1 MKEKILKLLKS
12 KTFIIIVVV
21 AVVSTS
27 IACYLKFN
35 DKGTPVSLAKVD
47 KGNIEQ
53 FFETNAVIESGS
65 QSNFQIL
72 EGTKVTTV
80 NVGLGDDVKKGDV
93 LATFD
98 TSSLNAI
105 LSEKKQAYDS
115 ATKRY
120 NNSISQ
126 SQSTQS
132 QLKDIKQQISSIDA
146 QIAVLKSN
154 PPANNSQ
161 GSTTTPAPITPDQLR
176 SILNASN
183 QAGQTN
189 FSDEEIERIVS
200 SLGGGGS
207 SDLQNALSSISS
219 ADAQISALQ
228 AQKALLETQKNMI
241 ENQDYSALQ
250 STYKSLMDSAKNSYD
265 ETRDIVNSLKN
276 GWVAECDG
284 IVTQINITAGEI
296 FRPIQPKSSTNAD
309 MFGAIGN
316 ALSNDFSSDD
326 LSKMIS
332 GATSTQETNIGMV
345 VDNYGDYFASFSLGK
360 YDALNVKLNQ
370 EAFITSVAG
379 EYEGYVSYIN
389 PVATG
394 SGSAISS
401 ITGSDSGKA
410 SLQAKA
416 KIKNPNDAL
425 IIGFDVKLSIKT
437 NEIKNILTIPIEAVQ
452 VDSGKQYVYIYNKNT
467 QTVSKKNVDLGI
479 SSDTAYEVKSGL
491 KQGDLIIKNPPKDL
505 ENGVKVYDKG
515 AVK

>member
-1 MKEKILKLLKS
+1 MKEKFLKLLKN
-12 KTFIIIVVV
+12 KTFIVIVVIAV
-21 AVVSTS
+21 ASTG
-27 IACYLKFN
+27 IACYFKFS

-47 KGNIEQ
+47 KGSVEQ

-80 NVGLGDDVKKGDV
+80 NVGLGDDVKQGDV

-126 SQSTQS
+126 SQNTQS
-132 QLKDIKQQISSIDA
+132 QLKDIRQQIASIDA

-154 PPANNSQ
+154 PPASNSQ
-161 GSTTTPAPITPDQLR
+161 GTTAPAPITPDQLR

-183 QAGQTN
+183 EAGQTN
-189 FSDEEIERIVS
+189 FSDEEIDRIVS
-200 SLGGGGS
+200 SLGSVGS
-207 SDLQNALSSISS
+207 SDLQNTLSSISS

-241 ENQDYSALQ
+241 ENQDYSSLQ

-265 ETRDIVNSLKN
+265 ETKNIVNSLKN
-276 GWVAECDG
+276 GWVAQCDG
-284 IVTQINITAGEI
+284 IVTQINITAGEV
-296 FRPIQPKSSTNAD
+296 FKPVQSKSSANAD
-309 MFGAIGN
+309 MFSAIGN
-316 ALSNDFSSDD
+316 ALSNDFSQED

-401 ITGSDSGKA
+401 ITGSDSNKA

-425 IIGFDVKLSIKT
+425 IIGFDVKLLIKT
-437 NEIKNILTIPIEAVQ
+437 NEVKNILIIPIEAVQ
-452 VDSGKQYVYIYNKNT
+452 VDSGKQYVYIYNKST

-479 SSDTAYEVKSGL
+479 SSNTAYEVKSGL

-515 AVK
+515 AIK